1 VSEAPVSGSPSF
13 AVDRVRPAY
22 QQVAEQLMARILDG
36 SLGAGDRLPSEG
48 ELSAAFGVSR
58 STTREALR
66 VLASRDLIKTVRGTT
81 GGSFVARV
89 DAAQVSEY
97 LETSLGLMSGS
108 AAVSLDQMLEARE
121 LLEIPA
127 ARLAATRR
135 TEQQLDDLGVAIE
148 NEQRLRDRGE
158 KFREHRHFHSIVL
171 EASGNGLLKLMNDP
185 VFAVLRA
192 QFWRPEMPTE
202 YWAGVDHDH
211 QEIRQLL
218 EARDVEGVTIAM
230 RDHLVRIRPAYR
242 AFDGEAVL

>member
-1 VSEAPVSGSPSF
+1 MGGPGF

-22 QQVAEQLMARILDG
+22 QQVAEQLMERILDG
-36 SLGAGDRLPSEG
+36 SLAAGDRLPPEG

-66 VLASRDLIKTVRGTT
+66 VLASRDLIETVRGTT

-89 DAAQVSEY
+89 NAEQVSDY

-108 AAVSLDQMLEARE
+108 AEVSLDQMLEARE
-121 LLEIPA
+121 LLEVPA
-127 ARLAATRR
+127 ARLAAARR
-135 TEQQLDDLGVAIE
+135 SQQHLDDLESAIE
-148 NEQRLRDRGE
+148 NEKRLRDRGE
-158 KFREHRHFHSIVL
+158 KFREHRHFHGIVL

-192 QFWRPEMPTE
+192 QFWRPEMPE
-202 YWAGVDHDH
+202 DYWTAVDHDH
-211 QEIRQLL
+211 QEIHRLL
-218 EARDVEGVTIAM
+218 TERDVDGVTRAM

-242 AFDGEAVL
+242 ALDVGTGQ